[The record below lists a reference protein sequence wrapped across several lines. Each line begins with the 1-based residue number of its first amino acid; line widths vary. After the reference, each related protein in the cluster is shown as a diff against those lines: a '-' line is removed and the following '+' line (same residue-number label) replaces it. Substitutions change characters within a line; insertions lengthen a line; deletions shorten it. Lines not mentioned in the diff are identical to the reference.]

1 MANEGE
7 SYLDEL
13 LNTVAPDWEDTPI
26 SPENMLEDFD
36 EDLEEE
42 VSLEDALAILNDLPD
57 SEMLYGDGAE
67 DGDQWDGV
75 DELAGLS
82 DFGDAPEEVTDFGD
96 MPSVEETPAT
106 EPEPEPEEQPDA
118 EEVPASEETGGEE
131 VSDIPLDL
139 DAIMPEDELSDELDT
154 SDSLEVDASVP
165 DIPDMD
171 IPVFDDAPVPSEP
184 ESDSKEQAS
193 SDSVDVDDI
202 FQDALSAVG
211 YSGND
216 DEDDEDFLSVDPV
229 GGFMEEGAEET
240 EGISTVPPLNPL
252 EEEKTE
258 PKKREKKGPGFF
270 ARIFGNVVTDQTA
283 AQEEQERQEEQAA
296 KEKKAAEKEEKKK
309 QAEASKEEK
318 AQLALEAKERKKQLK
333 AEQAAKK
340 AEEKEEKKRLKE
352 ERKAEEAAQEVVGKI
367 NPVGAAIVVIFFAT
381 IGILTV
387 FGSMILNRNTS
398 LKNAENYFAAGE
410 YMKAY
415 DAIRMVDVEEE
426 NDVLYRRIRMCTEMQ
441 KEVNSYVNYSSMN
454 MRLEALDSL
463 VKGIR
468 YYDLNRPDADSLGI
482 ANQVDQLEEQL
493 AAGLSGDF
501 GIDADEARELLKLSD
516 QSEYTR
522 QLEEI
527 VNRMPAA

>member
-26 SPENMLEDFD
+26 NPENMLEDFD

-57 SEMLYGDGAE
+57 SEFLYEDGA
-67 DGDQWDGV
+67 DGV

-82 DFGDAPEEVTDFGD
+82 DFEDTVGEVTDFGD
-96 MPSVEETPAT
+96 IPTVEEVPAPDQK
-106 EPEPEPEEQPDA
+106 PEPVEQPDA
-118 EEVPASEETGGEE
+118 EEVFVSEEPGGEE
-131 VSDIPLDL
+131 AADIPLEL
-139 DAIMPEDELSDELDT
+139 DAIMPEEDLPDES
-154 SDSLEVDASVP
+154 DASDAEVPVP
-165 DIPDMD
+165 DMSDMD
-171 IPVFDDAPVPSEP
+171 IPVFDDALVPSDSEP
-184 ESDSKEQAS
+184 GSKEQVS
-193 SDSVDVDDI
+193 SDSIDVDDI

-229 GGFMEEGAEET
+229 GGFMEEGT
-240 EGISTVPPLNPL
+240 EGISPVPPLNPL
-252 EEEKTE
+252 EAAE
-258 PKKREKKGPGFF
+258 PETKKKEKKGPGFF

-283 AQEEQERQEEQAA
+283 AQEEKERQEEQAA

-387 FGSMILNRNTS
+387 FGSILLNRNTS

-410 YMKAY
+410 YMQAY
-415 DAIRMVDVEEE
+415 DAIRMVDVDEE
-426 NDVLYRRIRMCTEMQ
+426 NDVLYRRIRMCSEMQ

-482 ANQVDQLEEQL
+482 ANQVDHLEEQL
-493 AAGLSGDF
+493 AAGLSDDF
-501 GIDADEARELLKLSD
+501 GINADEARELLKISD

-522 QLEEI
+522 RLEEI
-527 VNRMPAA
+527 VNRMPAV

>member
-36 EDLEEE
+36 EELEEE

-57 SEMLYGDGAE
+57 SDTIYE
-67 DGDQWDGV
+67 DGV
-75 DELAGLS
+75 DELAGL
-82 DFGDAPEEVTDFGD
+82 TDFGD
-96 MPSVEETPAT
+96 TAGEVADFGDIPAMEEVPVSDQK
-106 EPEPEPEEQPDA
+106 PEPEEQPDV
-118 EEVPASEETGGEE
+118 EEIPVSEEMGEE
-131 VSDIPLDL
+131 ESADIPLDL
-139 DAIMPEDELSDELDT
+139 DVIMPEEDLPDESDEPDA
-154 SDSLEVDASVP
+154 EVSVP
-165 DIPDMD
+165 DMPDMD
-171 IPVFDDAPVPSEP
+171 IPAFDDAPVPSD
-184 ESDSKEQAS
+184 SGSGSKEQTS

-216 DEDDEDFLSVDPV
+216 DENDEDFLSVDSV
-229 GGFMEEGAEET
+229 GGFMEKGT
-240 EGISTVPPLNPL
+240 EGISSVPPLNPL
-252 EEEKTE
+252 EATE
-258 PKKREKKGPGFF
+258 PEAKRKEKKGPGFF

-283 AQEEQERQEEQAA
+283 AQEEKERQEEQAA
-296 KEKKAAEKEEKKK
+296 KEKKAAKKEEKKK

-381 IGILTV
+381 IGIFTV
-387 FGSMILNRNTS
+387 FGSMLLNRNTS
-398 LKNAENYFAAGE
+398 LKNAENHFAAGE
-410 YMKAY
+410 YMEAY
-415 DAIRMVDVEEE
+415 DAIRMVDVDEE
-426 NDVLYRRIRMCTEMQ
+426 NDVLYRRIRMCSEIQ

-463 VKGIR
+463 VKGVR
-468 YYDLNRPDADSLGI
+468 YYDRSRPDADALGI
-482 ANQVDQLEEQL
+482 TNQVDHLEEKL
-493 AAGLSGDF
+493 AAGLSDDF
-501 GIDADEARELLKLSD
+501 GIDADGARELLEISD
-516 QSEYTR
+516 QAEYTR
-522 QLEEI
+522 RLEEI
-527 VNRMPAA
+527 VNRLPAV

>member
-36 EDLEEE
+36 EELEEE

-57 SEMLYGDGAE
+57 SEVLYE
-67 DGDQWDGV
+67 DGVEGEQWDGV
-75 DELAGLS
+75 DELAGLT
-82 DFGDAPEEVTDFGD
+82 DFGDTAGEVTDFGD
-96 MPSVEETPAT
+96 IPAVEEAPVSDRK
-106 EPEPEPEEQPDA
+106 PEPEEQPDV
-118 EEVPASEETGGEE
+118 EEIPASEKMGGAE
-131 VSDIPLDL
+131 SADIPLDL
-139 DAIMPEDELSDELDT
+139 DAIMPEEDQPAESDEPE
-154 SDSLEVDASVP
+154 EVPVP

-171 IPVFDDAPVPSEP
+171 MPAFDDASVS
-184 ESDSKEQAS
+184 SDSGSGETEQTS

-216 DEDDEDFLSVDPV
+216 DENDEDFLSVDPV
-229 GGFMEEGAEET
+229 GGFMEEGAE
-240 EGISTVPPLNPL
+240 GISSVPPLNPL
-252 EEEKTE
+252 EAAE
-258 PKKREKKGPGFF
+258 PETKKKKEKKGPGFF

-283 AQEEQERQEEQAA
+283 AQEEKERQEEQAA
-296 KEKKAAEKEEKKK
+296 KEKKAAKKEEKKK

-387 FGSMILNRNTS
+387 FGSMLLNRNTS

-410 YMKAY
+410 YMQAY
-415 DAIRMVDVEEE
+415 DAIRMVDVDEE
-426 NDVLYRRIRMCTEMQ
+426 NDVLYRRIRMCSEMQ

-468 YYDLNRPDADSLGI
+468 YYDRSRPDADALGI
-482 ANQVDQLEEQL
+482 ANQVDHLEEKL
-493 AAGLSGDF
+493 AAGLRDDF
-501 GIDADEARELLKLSD
+501 GIDAAGARELLEISD
-516 QSEYTR
+516 QTEYTR
-522 QLEEI
+522 RLEEI
-527 VNRMPAA
+527 VNRTSAV

>member
-36 EDLEEE
+36 EELEEE

-57 SEMLYGDGAE
+57 SEMIYEDGADE
-67 DGDQWDGV
+67 GEQWDGV

-82 DFGDAPEEVTDFGD
+82 DFGDVPGEVTDFGD
-96 MPSVEETPAT
+96 MPSVEEAPAADQK
-106 EPEPEPEEQPDA
+106 PESDA
-118 EEVPASEETGGEE
+118 EHSSAPEETGGDEAA
-131 VSDIPLDL
+131 DIPLDL
-139 DAIMPEDELSDELDT
+139 DAIMPEEELSDESGA
-154 SDSLEVDASVP
+154 SDADVSES

-171 IPVFDDAPVPSEP
+171 IPVFDDAPVPSES
-184 ESDSKEQAS
+184 ESDAKEQAS

-211 YSGND
+211 YSGSD

-229 GGFMEEGAEET
+229 GGFMEEGT
-240 EGISTVPPLNPL
+240 EGIESIPPLNPL
-252 EEEKTE
+252 GEEKPE
-258 PKKREKKGPGFF
+258 SKKKEKKGPGFF

-283 AQEEQERQEEQAA
+283 AQEEKERQEEQAA

-309 QAEASKEEK
+309 QAEVSKEEK

-387 FGSMILNRNTS
+387 FGSMLLNKNTS

-410 YMKAY
+410 YMQAY
-415 DAIRMVDVEEE
+415 DAIRMVDVDED
-426 NDVLYRRIRMCTEMQ
+426 NDVLYRRIRMCTEIQ

-482 ANQVDQLEEQL
+482 ANQVDHLEAQL
-493 AAGLSGDF
+493 AAGLSDDF
-501 GIDADEARELLKLSD
+501 GIDADEARELLKASD

-522 QLEEI
+522 RLEEI
-527 VNRMPAA
+527 VNRMPAV